1 MRFFMA
7 FCRLYKFRPQ
17 YLSESLNVNVFN
29 WVYTLSMGYR
39 EALLTD
45 KRGGAR
51 NQNALQCSRR
61 LALALSAYRQFLLCL
76 QEMLRDSSKKVEPNT
91 EEDEL
96 ETLEAKE
103 RRLKNQKKVAE
114 SLMSN
119 IFYVAEYQ
127 DLFVYLLREYNESL
141 QSKEYLVDLVEGTHL
156 FISLLIVQSK
166 NATTFIVS
174 RRRKHRQ
181 RSEKRR

>member
-1 MRFFMA
+1 MRQSTQANDETYYLWAMRFFMA

-17 YLSESLNVNVFN
+17 YLSESLTVNVFN

-61 LALALSAYRQFLLCL
+61 LALALSAYREFLLCL
-76 QEMLRDSSKKVEPNT
+76 QEMLRDSAKKVEPNT

-103 RRLKNQKKVAE
+103 QRLKNQKKVAE
-114 SLMSN
+114 SLMCKHAFMVST
-119 IFYVAEYQ
+119 
-127 DLFVYLLREYNESL
+127 VYLN
-141 QSKEYLVDLVEGTHL
+141 QKVVK
-156 FISLLIVQSK
+156 V
-166 NATTFIVS
+166 
-174 RRRKHRQ
+174 
-181 RSEKRR
+181 